1 MWQHR
6 RLLGVL
12 ALFYFAQGLPS
23 GLMAKALPA
32 LARDAGMSLPHIG
45 LLSLAALPWALKFIW
60 APWVDRIGAGQ
71 ANHRKR
77 WIIGCQAAAAVVV
90 LGVAMI
96 DPATLF
102 STHLVILIGL
112 LGLLNLCCAT
122 QDIAADGLAVRMLT
136 ARLRGPGNSIQVAG
150 YKLGMML
157 GGGALLIWVGM
168 LGWTTTFLL
177 VALLL
182 LLMLWPVSRFPEP
195 AAELDPASRQRLDFR
210 AWRREITRFWGRP
223 GMFWWMLLLL
233 GYKVGDSFGSRMLKP
248 FLVDSGWT
256 LPQIG
261 VLDLSVS
268 VVGLLAAV
276 VGGLLMMRLARPV
289 ALAAFGLLHAAA
301 FVGWAWLA
309 GGGVLGGVPG
319 EVLVWQVWALAMV
332 EQCADAMATVALF
345 TVMMDQCRA
354 YHEGAD
360 YTLQASMQ
368 LMAVGLFALASG
380 FSAEWL
386 GFSGHF
392 LFSALLCLT
401 AILAIPLWW
410 RGYLSCQSQ
419 TRHAP
424 TSNATRD

>member
-1 MWQHR
+1 MASSLTTLRQHPVWQHR
-6 RLLGVL
+6 SLLGVL

-60 APWVDRIGAGQ
+60 APWVDRVGAGQ
-71 ANHRKR
+71 PNHRKR
-77 WIIGCQAAAAVVV
+77 WIIGCQAAAAMVV
-90 LGVAMI
+90 LGVALI

-102 STHLVILIGL
+102 STHLFILIGL

-122 QDIAADGLAVRMLT
+122 QDIAADGLAVRLLT

-157 GGGALLIWVGM
+157 GGGALLIWVGL

-195 AAELDPASRQRLDFR
+195 ATQQDPASRQRLDFR

-223 GMFWWMLLLL
+223 GMLWWLLLLL

-268 VVGLLAAV
+268 VAGLLAAV

-289 ALAAFGLLHAAA
+289 ALTVFGLLHALA
-301 FVGWAWLA
+301 FAGWAWLA
-309 GGGVLGGVPG
+309 AG
-319 EVLVWQVWALAMV
+319 EASTGQIWALAMA

-354 YHEGAD
+354 WHEGAD

-392 LFSALLCLT
+392 LFSALLCLA
-401 AILAIPLWW
+401 AIMAIPLWW
-410 RGYLSCQSQ
+410 RSQ
-419 TRHAP
+419 QAR
-424 TSNATRD
+424 R